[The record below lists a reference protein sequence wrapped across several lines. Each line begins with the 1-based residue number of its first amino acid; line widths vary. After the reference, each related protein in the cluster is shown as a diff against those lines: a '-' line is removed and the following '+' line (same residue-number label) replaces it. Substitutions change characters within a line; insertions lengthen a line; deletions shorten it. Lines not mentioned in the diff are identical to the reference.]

1 MKYNDEVIRAFLN
14 KSANDILFTDFKLP
28 KSFIDEFGI
37 HDYSVGAFLMLDEPY
52 EYYEYRFVF
61 DFVNLEYE
69 TQAQIIDAFED
80 SIYKRFNSVNHD
92 LYIEKRGFPD
102 SKYRELFPNINP
114 DEIMRVSLSIN
125 FKKYL

>member
-14 KSANDILFTDFKLP
+14 FESQRILFEEFKLP
-28 KSFIDEFGI
+28 KSFIEEYGI
-37 HDYSVGAFLMLDEPY
+37 YDYSVGAFLMIPEPY

-61 DFVNLEYE
+61 DFVNLEYSKQDE
-69 TQAQIIDAFED
+69 IVDAFEE

-92 LYIEKRGFPD
+92 LTIKRWMFH
-102 SKYRELFPNINP
+102 SKEYREMFPEIKP
-114 DEIMRVSLSIN
+114 DEIMRVSFSIN